1 MLTHPSFTK
10 HPSIHVAGVLH
21 KTLEKREVRFRIQRQ
36 ANCRFLEIAFRAIPR
51 WDGLQMYWKLVI
63 PRSGSF
69 ESSEVTDFTDCIEEE
84 LVLEDVLKYGEMDVD
99 E

>member
-1 MLTHPSFTK
+1 MLTVPSFTK

-21 KTLEKREVRFRIQRQ
+21 KTLEKSEVRFRIHRQ

-51 WDGLQMYWKLVI
+51 WDGLQMWWKLVI

-69 ESSEVTDFTDCIEEE
+69 ASGEVTDFTDCIEEE
-84 LVLEDVLKYGEMDVD
+84 MVLEDVLKYEEMDMD